1 MSNRQPPKK
10 LIRQRRPGE
19 QFTYRFTINKV
30 EYTGETKTTNQKA
43 ALKIAQDDWWEKIRQ
58 VDRQIKLKIGPMNWG
73 RACYTWFK
81 EVGVKSKETDK
92 KTQVR
97 WLRDA
102 LGIETQCHDISRSDV
117 TKLRQKRE
125 RMRSKSG
132 ELIKPSQVNK
142 YLRLL
147 QQILNYMRDHHDVD
161 VAPFSIS
168 KFFLEERKTP
178 LPKISVGDQSELCAV
193 ADPDVEAV
201 IEFNT
206 LSGFR
211 ISQVFAL
218 RKADCDTDNREYLHI
233 QEKRSGKNREMSEAE
248 RMMIL
253 ARWDDHPEYVFTRV
267 AKRTRDY
274 RRGKIVRSYVE
285 GKRYPFVYDG
295 FVGKWNRLFKE
306 AEVKRK
312 NIHAMRHTAATRV
325 LAVSELA
332 TARDTLGHENSK
344 TTEIYTEVMSG
355 AVAKAK
361 DAAYAAMKKERKRLK
376 REHAEALQ
384 KRAAK
389 TIQPKGVGA
398 RLGARV
404 GARSKRL
411 AAQG

>member
-10 LIRQRRPGE
+10 IIRQRRPGE

-30 EYTGETKTTNQKA
+30 EYTGETKTANQKA

-81 EVGVKSKETDK
+81 EVGVRSKETDK

-102 LGIETQCHDISRSDV
+102 IGVNMQCHDITRSLV
-117 TKLRQKRE
+117 TTVRQKRE
-125 RMRSKSG
+125 KVRTRRGTM
-132 ELIKPSQVNK
+132 IKASQVNK

-147 QQILNYMRDHHDVD
+147 QQILTYVCDHHDVD
-161 VAPFSIS
+161 IPQFSIS
-168 KFFLEERKTP
+168 KFLLEERKTP
-178 LPKISVGDQSELCAV
+178 LPKISVGDQSEICAA

-218 RKADCDTDNREYLHI
+218 RKEDCDLDNREYLHI

-248 RMMIL
+248 RMMIM
-253 ARWDDHPEYVFTRV
+253 ARWDLHPEYVFTRV

-274 RRGKIVRSYVE
+274 GRGKTVRNYVE
-285 GKRYPFVYDG
+285 GKRYPFVYEG
-295 FVGKWNRLFKE
+295 FMGKWNKLFE
-306 AEVKRK
+306 VAGVKRK
-312 NIHAMRHTAATRV
+312 TIHAMRHTAATRV

-344 TTEIYTEVMSG
+344 TTEIYAEVMNG

-376 REHAEALQ
+376 RERAESVQ
-384 KRAAK
+384 KRTVQK
-389 TIQPKGVGA
+389 
-398 RLGARV
+398 RV
-404 GARSKRL
+404 
-411 AAQG
+411 AQR